1 MQREV
6 YHIVVIQII
15 CGSQEQNG
23 TYIHLAKIPNS
34 TNSVFEY
41 NQYIGEPD
49 PDDYITKFAIVSEKE
64 RETILKHWDEFQY
77 RNELQFE
84 KDYIASVRRK
94 ENKEELEEE
103 TEEE

>member
-1 MQREV
+1 M
-6 YHIVVIQII
+6 
-15 CGSQEQNG
+15 SN
-23 TYIHLAKIPNS
+23 IPNS

-41 NQYIGEPD
+41 NQYIGE

-64 RETILKHWDEFQY
+64 RETILKHWDEFQN

-84 KDYIASVRRK
+84 KDYIQSVRRK
-94 ENKEELEEE
+94 ENREDLEE